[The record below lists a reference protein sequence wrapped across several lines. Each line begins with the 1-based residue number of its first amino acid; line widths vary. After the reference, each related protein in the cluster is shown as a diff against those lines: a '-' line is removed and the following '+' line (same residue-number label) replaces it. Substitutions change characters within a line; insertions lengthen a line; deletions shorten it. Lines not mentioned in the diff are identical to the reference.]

1 MFLIYVVG
9 CCGLLGMKNI
19 EKMNPKIARSGRKEE
34 RSRRASM
41 MTRTGRGGR

>member
-1 MFLIYVVG
+1 VV
-9 CCGLLGMKNI
+9 CWD
-19 EKMNPKIARSGRKEE
+19 EKYREMNPKIARSGRKEE